1 MGQFRDNGL
10 ANALAIVELSRG
22 LDYRLVIYRLIRGI
36 GVAMPSKLYEFR

>member
-36 GVAMPSKLYEFR
+36 GVAMPF